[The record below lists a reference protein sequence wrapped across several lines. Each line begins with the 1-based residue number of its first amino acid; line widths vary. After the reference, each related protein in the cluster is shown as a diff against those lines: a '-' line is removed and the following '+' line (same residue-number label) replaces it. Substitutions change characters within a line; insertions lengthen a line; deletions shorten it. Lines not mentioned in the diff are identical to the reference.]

1 LIVLGVKTKNIKALA
16 PFKGYVIKEVTFA
29 EIGGQINLEFDKRT
43 GPRCPRCHAK
53 IPRNKVGR
61 RAVMDAPMP
70 NGCVVYLTFPT
81 AQGLCPSCNHYVT
94 TCPAEVHPNSQATW
108 RLMEMVS
115 CWASVAPN
123 NQVAAMF
130 DISDSTV
137 RRYDKEVLQRDTPPP
152 DLDNLRTLLVDE
164 KSVGRGHNYLT
175 IVLNGDTGE
184 LLYMKPGKKKE
195 VLDGFLKQLSES
207 QRQSIVAVGID
218 RAGAYQASIQEHLP
232 DADIV
237 YDRFHL
243 MMNVNKAVDE
253 VRRAEWREAKGEEK
267 KLIKGQR
274 YLLLKNEENLD
285 EDAADKLEGLL
296 QANYSLSKAYL
307 LKEQFRTIFNYQR
320 QDRAEEALR
329 NWCELAEVSK
339 LQPFRRLARGL
350 LKESS
355 RVCGYVKHKLTS
367 GLIEGTNNLISR
379 VIHQACGIRDLDY
392 LFLKMRYQTVMRF

>member
-1 LIVLGVKTKNIKALA
+1 MKTKNIKALA
-16 PFKGYVIKEVTFA
+16 PFKGYVISEVIFA

-320 QDRAEEALR
+320 QDQAEEALR

-392 LFLKMRYQTVMRF
+392 LFLKMRHQTVIRF

>member
-1 LIVLGVKTKNIKALA
+1 
-16 PFKGYVIKEVTFA
+16 
-29 EIGGQINLEFDKRT
+29 
-43 GPRCPRCHAK
+43 
-53 IPRNKVGR
+53 
-61 RAVMDAPMP
+61 
-70 NGCVVYLTFPT
+70 
-81 AQGLCPSCNHYVT
+81 
-94 TCPAEVHPNSQATW
+94 
-108 RLMEMVS
+108 MVS

-195 VLDGFLKQLSES
+195 ALDGFLKQLSES

-320 QDRAEEALR
+320 QDQAEEALR

-355 RVCGYVKHKLTS
+355 RVCGYVKHNLTS

>member
-53 IPRNKVGR
+53 IPRNKLGR